1 MSAQTWDP
9 ARYEKNARF
18 VSDLGQPVVD
28 LLAPRPRERILDL
41 GCGDGALT
49 RRLVEA
55 GCEVVAI
62 DSSADQVEAARRLGL
77 DARVGDGE
85 SFTSA
90 LPIDARAEYLRE
102 VRDDLEP
109 KLRDASGTWVADYV
123 RLRFAATKPGS
134 RP

>member
-28 LLAPRPRERILDL
+28 LLAPRP
-41 GCGDGALT
+41 GDVIEWLET
-49 RRLVEA
+49 F
-55 GCEVVAI
+55 
-62 DSSADQVEAARRLGL
+62 
-77 DARVGDGE
+77 GE

-90 LPIDARAEYLRE
+90 LPTDARAEYLRE

-123 RLRFAATKPGS
+123 RLRFAATKPGTQ
-134 RP
+134 P